1 LGVFCRHRT
10 ATNAPAIVLVQRR
23 NGNQVFRCRFC
34 GREWPLPFQ
43 IHKLPRVALP
53 DLYCPMCKK
62 PYTNH
67 PECTAC
73 DSPDHDDKNCPLV
86 KDYDENLG
94 TERG

>member
-1 LGVFCRHRT
+1 
-10 ATNAPAIVLVQRR
+10 
-23 NGNQVFRCRFC
+23 
-34 GREWPLPFQ
+34 
-43 IHKLPRVALP
+43 
-53 DLYCPMCKK
+53 MCKK